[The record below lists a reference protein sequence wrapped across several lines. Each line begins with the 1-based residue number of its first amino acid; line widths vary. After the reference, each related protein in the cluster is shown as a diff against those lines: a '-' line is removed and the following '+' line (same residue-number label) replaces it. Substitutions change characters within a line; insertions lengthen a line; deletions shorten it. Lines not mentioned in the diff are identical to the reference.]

1 MKRETALFKTDFE
14 TNVHTDSRDCYLGNY
29 LLTLTDEFD
38 QKRSGVYLIGIHHF
52 IEQLWREIISKNF
65 RSINVD
71 KFIPKRLGI
80 HQAGFYQYKNGRK
93 GISIQILYKLLKIW
107 KEFCSKTNKEFN
119 DKWEE
124 ICKSSFQL
132 SSNRRSPIILPKYIT
147 PKLSYLV
154 GWICGD
160 GNLVSY
166 SNHYLI
172 KISEKSVDQLNHVLR
187 PLFKGLFSIEPPIY
201 HIYEGG
207 YAIQLNSKPIFRFL
221 TNILRL
227 QVGGI
232 PKFVHKLDSH
242 NLAYF
247 LAGIFDSEGY
257 VSKDRYRIT
266 ISQAKKEFLLNLKDF
281 FLKLNI
287 KFNGPTKH
295 ITKLGIW
302 YTIRLESK
310 AEIIK
315 FIEIV
320 GSHHIDKARRLS
332 EMMLR
337 INSSRKKL

>member
-1 MKRETALFKTDFE
+1 MERKTALFKIDFE
-14 TNVHTDSRDCYLGNY
+14 TNIHTDSKVCYLGNY
-29 LLTLTDEFD
+29 LLKLTDKFD

-52 IEQLWREIISKNF
+52 IEQLWREITSKNF

-71 KFIPKRLGI
+71 EFVPKRLGI
-80 HQAGFYQYKNGRK
+80 HQTGFYQYKNGRK
-93 GISIQILYKLLKIW
+93 GISIQILYELLKVW
-107 KEFCSKTNKEFN
+107 KEFCSKTNQEFN

-124 ICKSSFQL
+124 ICKSNFYL
-132 SSNRRSPIILPKYIT
+132 SSNRRSLVILPKYLDS
-147 PKLSYLV
+147 KLSYLA

-160 GNLVSY
+160 GNLASY
-166 SNHYLI
+166 GNHYLI
-172 KISEKSVDQLNHVLR
+172 KISEKSINQLAYVLK
-187 PLFKGLFSIEPPIY
+187 PLFKELFSIEPPIY

-221 TNILRL
+221 TNVLQL
-227 QVGGI
+227 QVGKI
-232 PKFVHKLDSH
+232 PKLACELDDH
-242 NLAYF
+242 NLSYF

-257 VSKDRYRIT
+257 VSKDRYRLT

-310 AEIIK
+310 AEIMK

-320 GSHHIDKARRLS
+320 GSHHIDKARRLVKM
-332 EMMLR
+332 EER
-337 INSSRKKL
+337 ISSPRRKQ